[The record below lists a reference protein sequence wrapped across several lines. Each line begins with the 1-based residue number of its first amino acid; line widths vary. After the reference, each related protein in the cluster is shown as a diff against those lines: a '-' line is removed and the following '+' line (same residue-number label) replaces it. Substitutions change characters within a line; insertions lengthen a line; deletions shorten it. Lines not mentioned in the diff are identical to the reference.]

1 MNPVTIIDTTLRD
14 GEQAAGIAFT
24 PDEKIIVARLLDQV
38 GVSFIEAGVPA
49 MGEDEQRVIS
59 QIIGMGLKAGIIT
72 WNRLCLDDIR
82 ASVRCGARFVHISAP
97 VSDIHI
103 RHKLRKDRKWVLY
116 NTRKAVWYAREKGCE
131 VSVGAEDASR
141 ADFKF
146 LARFA
151 SVIREEGVTRLRYA
165 DTVGVLE
172 PFAACKQVGRLKEE
186 SGIDIEIHAHNDFG
200 MATANTLAAVRG
212 GARFVSTT
220 VNGIGER
227 AGNAPM
233 EEVVLAME
241 KLFKWDAGLNWAVM
255 PLLSRYVARAANRRN
270 LSYSIL

>member
-14 GEQAAGIAFT
+14 GEQAAGIAF
-24 PDEKIIVARLLDQV
+24 
-38 GVSFIEAGVPA
+38 
-49 MGEDEQRVIS
+49 
-59 QIIGMGLKAGIIT
+59 
-72 WNRLCLDDIR
+72 
-82 ASVRCGARFVHISAP
+82 
-97 VSDIHI
+97 
-103 RHKLRKDRKWVLY
+103 
-116 NTRKAVWYAREKGCE
+116 
-131 VSVGAEDASR
+131 
-141 ADFKF
+141 
-146 LARFA
+146 
-151 SVIREEGVTRLRYA
+151 
-165 DTVGVLE
+165 
-172 PFAACKQVGRLKEE
+172 
-186 SGIDIEIHAHNDFG
+186 
-200 MATANTLAAVRG
+200 NTLAAVRG